1 MQGSAHRLPL
11 LSKVQTW
18 LGLSLVLPI
27 YYGLVALQKA
37 FSREYMVQDDA
48 RQHVF
53 WMQRYLDPDLFPN
66 DLIAD
71 YFQAVAP
78 PGYETFYA
86 VFAHLGISP
95 FLLANLLPIGLGL
108 ITSIYLFWVSFHLF
122 PSPSAAFLTATII
135 TQALWLE
142 DDLISATG
150 RAFLYPIFA
159 AFLYYLLKRSLL
171 PCLLAIILQALFFPA
186 MSLVQAATL
195 TVRLLDWRKGR
206 LQLSQRRF
214 DWLIWL
220 LGSSFTVGLLL
231 LFQRDTAAFSPVVTR
246 AQMLAMPEFNPGGRI
261 VYFVSNPLRFWW
273 MSNGGI
279 NPLIYPPIALLAF
292 LFPVVYGYPW
302 LSERIQTLF
311 KERLKQNSRSRQLPL
326 DLSLRQLSST
336 LHQSLSPDVR
346 VLSDLLLGSFGLWL
360 LAHLLLGKLYF
371 PNRYTQHSLRVI
383 MSIATGILLM
393 LMLKAGWSWLR
404 QQRWQRLRFW
414 QQFLIGFVSLFLLA
428 SIVVP
433 TLPAVTL
440 SALNFVRGRS
450 PELYQYLSQQPKDT
464 LVASLA
470 KEADNL
476 PTFAA
481 RSVLFSKEHALPMHL
496 GYYNL
501 IKARILDVINAQYST
516 DPAVIKALIQKYGID
531 FLLIND
537 NAFTADYLSGNNWLK
552 LFQPATDRA
561 IATLEA
567 NQTPVLA
574 GLMQPCS
581 VVQTNGLYLVNTS
594 CVLSRLEKQ

>member
-1 MQGSAHRLPL
+1 MQGKAHRPTLPVN
-11 LSKVQTW
+11 VQTW
-18 LGLSLVLPI
+18 FLWSLVLPI
-27 YYGLVALQKA
+27 YYGLVSLQKA

-48 RQHVF
+48 RQHIF
-53 WMQRYLDPDLFPN
+53 WMQRYLDSELFPD

-86 VFAHLGISP
+86 VFAHLGVSP
-95 FLLANLLPIGLGL
+95 FLLAKLLPIGLGL
-108 ITSIYLFWVSFHLF
+108 ITSVYLFWVAFRLF
-122 PSPSAAFLTATII
+122 PSPSAAFLTSTII

-171 PCLLAIILQALFFPA
+171 PCLFTVILQALFFPA

-195 TVRLLDWRKGR
+195 TVRLVDWEKGR
-206 LQLSQRRF
+206 LRLSGNRF
-214 DWLIWL
+214 NWLIWC
-220 LGSSFTVGLLL
+220 LGVAATVGLLL
-231 LFQRDTAAFSPVVTR
+231 LFQRDTAPFQPVVTR

-261 VYFVSNPLRFWW
+261 VYFVPNSFRFWW

-292 LFPVVYGYPW
+292 LFPVVYGYPQ
-302 LSERIQTLF
+302 LSGWIQSLF
-311 KERLKQNSRSRQLPL
+311 KKGLREGSRNRQFPL
-326 DLSLRQLSST
+326 DSSFRRLSHS
-336 LHQSLSPDVR
+336 LHQLISPDIR
-346 VLSDLLLGSFGLWL
+346 ILSDLLLGSLGLWL

-371 PNRYTQHSLRVI
+371 PNRYTQHSLRVM
-383 MSIATGILLM
+383 MSIATGILLT
-393 LMLKAGWSWLR
+393 LMLKASWHWLR
-404 QQRWQRLRFW
+404 RQRWQQLRFW
-414 QQFLIGFVSLFLLA
+414 QQFLTGFVSLFLLA

-433 TLPAVTL
+433 ALPSVTL
-440 SALNFVRGRS
+440 SALNFVPGRS
-450 PELYQYLSQQPKDT
+450 PDLYQYLAQQPKDT
-464 LVASLA
+464 LVASLS

-481 RSVLFSKEHALPMHL
+481 RSVLFSEEHALPMHL
-496 GYYNL
+496 GYYSR
-501 IKARILDVINAQYST
+501 IKERILDVINAQYST
-516 DPAVIKALIQKYGID
+516 DPALVTAIVQKYGID

-561 IATLEA
+561 IATLES

-594 CVLSRLEKQ
+594 CVLSRLNKQ

>member
-1 MQGSAHRLPL
+1 MQGFAHRLPL

-18 LGLSLVLPI
+18 FGLSLVLPI

-122 PSPSAAFLTATII
+122 PVPSAAFLTSTII

-171 PCLLAIILQALFFPA
+171 PCLLTVILQALFFPA

-231 LFQRDTAAFSPVVTR
+231 LFQRDTGVFAPVVTR

-261 VYFVSNPLRFWW
+261 VYFVSNPFRFWW

-292 LFPVVYGYPW
+292 LFPVVYGYPQ
-302 LSERIQTLF
+302 LSERIQILL
-311 KERLKQNSRSRQLPL
+311 KIRLKQSSRSRQLPL
-326 DLSLRQLSST
+326 DLSLRQLSSA
-336 LHQSLSPDVR
+336 LHQSLSLDVR
-346 VLSDLLLGSFGLWL
+346 ILSDLLLGSFGLWL

-383 MSIATGILLM
+383 MSIATGILLT
-393 LMLKAGWSWLR
+393 LMLKAGWIWLR

-433 TLPAVTL
+433 ALPAVTL

-450 PELYQYLSQQPKDT
+450 PELYQYLSQQPKET

-481 RSVLFSKEHALPMHL
+481 RSVLFSEEHALPMHL
-496 GYYNL
+496 GYYTP

-516 DPAVIKALIQKYGID
+516 DPAVVKAVIQKYGID

-561 IATLEA
+561 IATLETK
-567 NQTPVLA
+567 QTPVLA
-574 GLMQPCS
+574 GLMQSCS
-581 VVQTNGLYLVNTS
+581 VVQTNGLYLVSTS